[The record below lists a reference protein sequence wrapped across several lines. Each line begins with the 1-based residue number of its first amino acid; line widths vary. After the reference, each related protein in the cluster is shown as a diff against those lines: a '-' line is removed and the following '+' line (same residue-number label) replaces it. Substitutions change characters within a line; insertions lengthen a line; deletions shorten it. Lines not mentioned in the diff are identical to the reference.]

1 MGYDRMKRKLKWM
14 GFVLLALVLFWTA
27 INIIPPRKAIADN
40 PFIIRE
46 GQKPLVAA
54 HRGGKDLNPENT
66 FKAFDA
72 AVHEYKVDILEL
84 DLCLTKDNKL
94 VASHD
99 LWIND
104 LCDVEEVTGKS
115 EKYYVSEH
123 TLEELREFNFGAKFT
138 DRNGNSLYADLVAP
152 DTPNRREIIS
162 ENKLAVATIDE
173 IFEAYK
179 ETDLKFI
186 VEIKDS
192 GEKGMVAADILN
204 HLVTETYKEYGMERR
219 VVIGTFHTE
228 IEKYLKDNYGH
239 LMRGG
244 SVGEVQKFVLT
255 QMFGVNLFDTSSF
268 VCLQIPTE
276 AEAFGL
282 TFDLKKTTYIRRAH
296 RRNISVQYW
305 TINDKEE
312 MKRLIKLGADVIMTD
327 NPELFQ
333 EALEELGY
341 Q

>member
-1 MGYDRMKRKLKWM
+1 MKKTLKWV
-14 GFVLLALVLFWTA
+14 GFALLAVASFWVA
-27 INIIPPRKAIADN
+27 INLVPPRKAIAEN
-40 PFIIRE
+40 PFIIE
-46 GQKPLVAA
+46 KGEKPLVAA

-66 FKAFDA
+66 FKAFDV
-72 AVHEYKVDILEL
+72 AVYQYQVDILEL
-84 DLCLTKDNKL
+84 DLCLTSDGTL

-99 LWIND
+99 LFIND
-104 LCDVEEVTGKS
+104 LCDVEEVLGTT
-115 EKYYVSEH
+115 ERYYISEH

-138 DRNGNSLYADLVAP
+138 DKNGNQPYKDLVQPGEAGRKEKIAE
-152 DTPNRREIIS
+152 NRLS
-162 ENKLAVATIDE
+162 VVTIEE

-179 ETDLKFI
+179 DTELMFI
-186 VEIKDS
+186 VEIKDD
-192 GEKGMVAADILN
+192 GAKGKQAADLLN
-204 HLVTETYKEYGMERR
+204 RLITEQYKDYGMERR

-228 IEKYLKDNYGH
+228 IEKYLKENYAG

-244 SVGEVQKFVLT
+244 SIGEVQKFVLT
-255 QMFGVNLFDTSSF
+255 QMFGVNIFDTSSF

-276 AEAFGL
+276 AKAFGM
-282 TFDLKKTTYIRRAH
+282 TFDLTKPTYIKRAH

-333 EALEELGY
+333 EALTELGY
-341 Q
+341 R